1 MNTTLGEEVDP
12 PEGMWE
18 YPSKMKMLFED
29 GELMKHILGLG
40 FVPYASQLI
49 FELHYQPSTKQFN
62 VATLYNWQEQALGG
76 ACKNNKRCLYSDFIQ
91 YIADKSV
98 NATVYQSLCG

>member
-1 MNTTLGEEVDP
+1 LQLLIADYRKTLIQANSNYGQTFVTPFYQELKGLFDIQMNTTLGEEVEP

-29 GELMKHILGLG
+29 GELMKNILGLG

-49 FELHYQPSTKQFN
+49 FELHYQPSTK
-62 VATLYNWQEQALGG
+62 
-76 ACKNNKRCLYSDFIQ
+76 
-91 YIADKSV
+91 
-98 NATVYQSLCG
+98 